1 MISYMQARQKNID
14 YRMEV
19 AEHTMVAL
27 EGHVLKGDKNKL
39 AQVVRN
45 MISNAI
51 KFTPEGGSVV
61 IKVDLRKS
69 ASSGEKQSMW
79 GENRVEPMPW
89 YDTLVVEVVDSGHGI
104 SEVRLYLLCNV
115 YLPTYE
121 YIYLYA

>member
-1 MISYMQARQKNID
+1 MQARQKNID

-69 ASSGEKQSMW
+69 ASSGEKQNK
-79 GENRVEPMPW
+79 NRVEPMPW

-115 YLPTYE
+115 YQYAYV
-121 YIYLYA
+121 YISVCMSIII